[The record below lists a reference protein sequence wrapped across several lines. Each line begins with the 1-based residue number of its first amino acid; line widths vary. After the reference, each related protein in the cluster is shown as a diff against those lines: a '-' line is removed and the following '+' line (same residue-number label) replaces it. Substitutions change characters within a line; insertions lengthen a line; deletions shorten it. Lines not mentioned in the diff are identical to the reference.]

1 MYQPGPEVKMD
12 NFVPAVPLKT
22 KTSDREVYLEQVISS
37 LLRRYEGGTLTRRE
51 LIQGLALLTVASGAA
66 SAADVGF
73 AASTINH
80 VSIQVSD
87 LKRSAE
93 FYMRAFALPKR
104 VAANPSV
111 IRLGVGSSH
120 LTLRQD
126 KVFGLVDHFCI
137 GVDKFN
143 RESVIRDLKQRGV
156 TPEADEKGFA
166 GFHVKDPD
174 GFSVQLGDS
183 SEF

>member
-1 MYQPGPEVKMD
+1 VEQLIS
-12 NFVPAVPLKT
+12 NLLK
-22 KTSDREVYLEQVISS
+22 
-37 LLRRYEGGTLTRRE
+37 RYECGALTRRE
-51 LIQGLALLTVASGAA
+51 LIQGLAMLSVAGGAASGAT
-66 SAADVGF
+66 SGF

-87 LKRSAE
+87 IKRSAE

-104 VAANPSV
+104 VAANPST
-111 IRLGVGSSH
+111 IRLGVSPSH

-126 KVFGLVDHFCI
+126 KDSGLVDHFCL

-143 RESVIRDLKQRGV
+143 RGSVIRDLKERGV
-156 TPEADEKGFA
+156 TPEPDEKGPQ

-174 GFSVQLGDS
+174 GFRVQLEDS

>member
-1 MYQPGPEVKMD
+1 MEH
-12 NFVPAVPLKT
+12 
-22 KTSDREVYLEQVISS
+22 VISS
-37 LLRRYEGGTLTRRE
+37 MLGRYESGTLTRRE
-51 LIQGLALLTVASGAA
+51 LIQGLAMLAVASETA
-66 SAADVGF
+66 SAANTGF
-73 AASTINH
+73 AAATINH

-104 VAANPSV
+104 VAANPSA
-111 IRLGVGSSH
+111 IRLGVGPSH

-126 KVFGLVDHFCI
+126 KVAGLVDHFCM
-137 GVDKFN
+137 GVEKFN
-143 RESVIRDLKQRGV
+143 REAVIRDLKARGV
-156 TPEADEKGFA
+156 TPEPDEKGFA